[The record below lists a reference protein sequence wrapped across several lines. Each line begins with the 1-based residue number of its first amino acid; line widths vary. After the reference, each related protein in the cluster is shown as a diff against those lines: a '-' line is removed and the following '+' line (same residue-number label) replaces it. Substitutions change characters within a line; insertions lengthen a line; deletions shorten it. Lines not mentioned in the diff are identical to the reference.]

1 MRSAVGLDVLAVD
14 TDGDATSIQA
24 GQNLAD
30 GVYVGVKQ
38 PVDGGATA
46 VEVEIDVFDNVTVD
60 AETSGED
67 GSSVGVNWKYDW

>member
-1 MRSAVGLDVLAVD
+1 M
-14 TDGDATSIQA
+14 
-24 GQNLAD
+24 
-30 GVYVGVKQ
+30 GVKQ